1 MMQDEL
7 ELMRAVEG
15 VDATGNA
22 KAVCCVLIQKRDTD
36 LEPETI
42 SSACTMDA
50 VLSICTTDVW
60 AVVDLQFEEELD
72 YDLLQMTQV
81 CEDYVDLVKE
91 RDGSDK
97 KQLSL
102 VLSITPVGE
111 YDFFLIG
118 MDGFWSLMPVE
129 PGGECS
135 ILWFIF
141 LQERFGAYEL
151 SAETIEKMIAEVT
164 EELEEDEWNGG
175 GGYE

>member
-22 KAVCCVLIQKRDTD
+22 KAVCCVLIQKRDTE

-50 VLSICTTDVW
+50 VLSSCTTDVW

-91 RDGSDK
+91 RDESDR

-118 MDGFWSLMPVE
+118 MDGFWSLMAVE

-135 ILWFIF
+135 ILRFIF
-141 LQERFGAYEL
+141 LKERFGAYEL
-151 SAETIEKMIAEVT
+151 SAEVMEQML
-164 EELEEDEWNGG
+164 EELIQELDAEG
-175 GGYE
+175 